1 MSVRDVIIVGGGLAG
16 LAAANRAA
24 EGGLSVLVLERGR
37 TPDYFC
43 NSRIAGGLL
52 HVAFKDMTRAAEE
65 IGAAVTDAV
74 GAEPG
79 PATALA
85 PLLAED
91 AGKVLAWL
99 RAEGAAFVRGG
110 APEFMR
116 WVMAPPRRRRGGLD
130 WKGRGPDA
138 LLRRLTRNLAARGG
152 ALRLG
157 SAVEAL
163 EVKEGRTVGVRT
175 AGGVERARFV
185 LIADGGFQDNP
196 EMVRR
201 HFSPRPERLFR
212 RGAGGGRGDGIAMAV
227 AAGAATVGM
236 DRFYGHLLGLD
247 AFKNDRLWP
256 YPTLDALAAVSL
268 LVNGA
273 GRRFCD
279 EGLGGVF
286 MANALAGLDDPQGA
300 AVVFDD
306 RHWCKDA
313 ADNRYPP
320 ALNPGFVSA
329 GGQVFEA
336 RTIAG
341 LAEALSMPALTET
354 VEAHNAGR
362 HEPGRTVSRFP
373 ARPIVQPPF
382 RAIRAAAGI
391 TYSMGGLAI
400 DRESRVLDAGARP
413 IPGLFAAG
421 SSAGGLE
428 GGPRA
433 AYLGGLAKAV
443 ATGLRAAD
451 AMLQDKR
458 RQDALPGAA
467 APDGVIPA

>member
-1 MSVRDVIIVGGGLAG
+1 MSAPDLIVVGGGLAG
-16 LAAANRAA
+16 LTAANRAA
-24 EGGLSVLVLERGR
+24 GGGLSVLVLERGED
-37 TPDYFC
+37 PDYFC

-52 HVAFKDMTRAAEE
+52 HVAFRDMTRPAEE
-65 IGAAVTDAV
+65 IRASV
-74 GAEPG
+74 AESVSEAG
-79 PATALA
+79 DPATALA
-85 PLLAED
+85 DLLAED

-99 RAEGAAFVRGG
+99 RAEGGAFVRGG

-152 ALRLG
+152 ELRLG
-157 SAVEAL
+157 SPVEAL
-163 EVKEGRTVGVRT
+163 AVEEGRVAGART
-175 AGGVERARFV
+175 AGGTERARFV

-196 EMVRR
+196 ELVRR
-201 HFSPRPERLFR
+201 HLSPGPERLFR
-212 RGAGGGRGDGIAMAV
+212 RGAGAGRGEGLAMAEAV
-227 AAGAATVGM
+227 GAATVGM

-247 AFKNDRLWP
+247 AFDNDRLWP
-256 YPTLDALAAVSL
+256 YPTLDSLAAVSL
-268 LVNGA
+268 LADGR
-273 GRRFCD
+273 GRRFSD

-286 MANALAGLDDPQGA
+286 MANELARLEDPDGA

-306 RHWCKDA
+306 RHWREDA

-320 ALNPGFVSA
+320 ALNPSFPAA
-329 GGQVFEA
+329 GGRVFEA
-336 RTIAG
+336 PTVEQ
-341 LAEALSMPALTET
+341 LAETLSMPALAET
-354 VEAHNAGR
+354 VAAHNAGR
-362 HEPGRTVSRFP
+362 HRPARTVSRFP
-373 ARPIVQPPF
+373 AKPIVEPPF

-400 DRESRVLDAGARP
+400 DREARVLDREARP

-421 SSAGGLE
+421 SATGGME

-443 ATGLRAAD
+443 ATGLRAAE
-451 AMLQDKR
+451 AMLAER
-458 RQDALPGAA
+458 AG
-467 APDGVIPA
+467 

>member
-1 MSVRDVIIVGGGLAG
+1 MSAPDLIVVGGGLAG
-16 LAAANRAA
+16 LTAANRAA
-24 EGGLSVLVLERGR
+24 GGGLSVLVLERGED
-37 TPDYFC
+37 PDYFC

-52 HVAFKDMTRAAEE
+52 HVAFRDMTRPAEE
-65 IGAAVTDAV
+65 IRASVAESV
-74 GAEPG
+74 GEAGDPT
-79 PATALA
+79 TALA
-85 PLLAED
+85 GLLAED

-99 RAEGAAFVRGG
+99 RAEGGAFVRGG

-152 ALRLG
+152 ELRLG
-157 SAVEAL
+157 TPVEAL
-163 EVKEGRTVGVRT
+163 AVEEGRVAGART
-175 AGGVERARFV
+175 AGGTERARFV

-196 EMVRR
+196 ELVRR
-201 HFSPRPERLFR
+201 HLSPGPERLFR
-212 RGAGGGRGDGIAMAV
+212 RGAGAGRGEGLAMAE

-247 AFKNDRLWP
+247 AFDNDRLWP
-256 YPTLDALAAVSL
+256 YPTLDSLAAVSL
-268 LVNGA
+268 LADGR
-273 GRRFCD
+273 GRRFSD

-286 MANALAGLDDPQGA
+286 MANELARLDDPDGA

-306 RHWCKDA
+306 RHWCEDA

-320 ALNPGFVSA
+320 ALNPSFPAA
-329 GGQVFEA
+329 GGRVFEA
-336 RTIAG
+336 PTVEQ
-341 LAEALSMPALTET
+341 LAETLSMPALAET
-354 VEAHNAGR
+354 VAAHNAGR
-362 HEPGRTVSRFP
+362 HRPARTVSRFP
-373 ARPIVQPPF
+373 AKPIVEPPF

-400 DRESRVLDAGARP
+400 DREARVLDREARP

-421 SSAGGLE
+421 SATGGME

-443 ATGLRAAD
+443 ATGLRAAE
-451 AMLQDKR
+451 AML
-458 RQDALPGAA
+458 AESAG
-467 APDGVIPA
+467 

>member
-1 MSVRDVIIVGGGLAG
+1 MSLSDLIVIGGGLAG
-16 LAAANRAA
+16 LTAANRAA
-24 EGGLSVLVLERGR
+24 EGGLSVLVLERGEEL
-37 TPDYFC
+37 DYFC

-52 HVAFKDMTRAAEE
+52 HVAFKDMTREAEE
-65 IGAAVTDAV
+65 IHAAVREAV
-74 GAEPG
+74 GEGEGA
-79 PATALA
+79 ATALA

-91 AGKVLAWL
+91 AGKVLGWL
-99 RAEGAAFVRGG
+99 RAEGGAFVRGG
-110 APEFMR
+110 ALEFMR

-138 LLRRLTRNLAARGG
+138 LLRRLARNLAARGG
-152 ALRLG
+152 DQRLG
-157 SAVEAL
+157 CAAEAL
-163 EVKEGRTVGVRT
+163 AMEEGRTVGVQT
-175 AGGVERARFV
+175 ADGVERARFV

-196 EMVRR
+196 ELVRR
-201 HFSPRPERLFR
+201 YLSPRPERLFR
-212 RGAGGGRGDGIAMAV
+212 RGAGGGRGDGITMAE

-247 AFKNDRLWP
+247 AFENERLWP
-256 YPTLDALAAVSL
+256 YPTLDSLAAVSL
-268 LVNGA
+268 IADGS

-286 MANALAGLDDPQGA
+286 MANELARLDDPEGA
-300 AVVFDD
+300 AVIFDD
-306 RHWCKDA
+306 RHWREDA

-320 ALNPGFVSA
+320 ALNPSFPSA
-329 GGQVFEA
+329 GGRVFEA
-336 RTIAG
+336 PTIER
-341 LAEALSMPALTET
+341 LAQDLSMPALAET

-362 HEPGRTVSRFP
+362 HAPTRTLDRFP
-373 ARPIVQPPF
+373 AKPLAEPPF

-400 DRESRVLDAGARP
+400 DREARVLDGDSRP

-421 SSAGGLE
+421 SATGGME

-451 AMLQDKR
+451 AMLAEGR
-458 RQDALPGAA
+458 
-467 APDGVIPA
+467 

>member
-1 MSVRDVIIVGGGLAG
+1 MTAPDLIVVGGGLAG
-16 LAAANRAA
+16 LTAANRAA
-24 EGGLSVLVLERGR
+24 GGGLSVLVLERGAE
-37 TPDYFC
+37 PDYFC

-52 HVAFKDMTRAAEE
+52 HVAFRDMTRPAEE
-65 IGAAVTDAV
+65 IRASVAESV
-74 GAEPG
+74 GEAG
-79 PATALA
+79 DPATALA
-85 PLLAED
+85 DLLAED

-99 RAEGAAFVRGG
+99 RAEGGAFVRGG

-152 ALRLG
+152 ELRLG
-157 SAVEAL
+157 MPVEAL
-163 EVKEGRTVGVRT
+163 AVEHGRIVGVRT
-175 AGGVERARFV
+175 AGGTGRARFV

-196 EMVRR
+196 KLVRR
-201 HFSPRPERLFR
+201 HLSPGPERLFR
-212 RGAGGGRGDGIAMAV
+212 RGAGAGRGEGLAMAAEV
-227 AAGAATVGM
+227 GAATVGM

-247 AFKNDRLWP
+247 AFDNDRLWP
-256 YPTLDALAAVSL
+256 YPTLDSLAAVSL
-268 LVNGA
+268 LADGR
-273 GRRFCD
+273 GRRFSD

-286 MANALAGLDDPQGA
+286 MANELARLEDPEGA

-306 RHWCKDA
+306 RHWREDA

-320 ALNPGFVSA
+320 ALNPSFPAA
-329 GGQVFEA
+329 GGRVFEA
-336 RTIAG
+336 PTVG
-341 LAEALSMPALTET
+341 QLADILAMPALAET
-354 VEAHNAGR
+354 VAAHNAGR
-362 HEPGRTVSRFP
+362 HRPARTVSRFP
-373 ARPIVQPPF
+373 AKPIVEPPF

-400 DRESRVLDAGARP
+400 DREARVLDREARP

-421 SSAGGLE
+421 SATGGME

-443 ATGLRAAD
+443 ATGLRAAE
-451 AMLQDKR
+451 AML
-458 RQDALPGAA
+458 AESAG
-467 APDGVIPA
+467 

>member
-1 MSVRDVIIVGGGLAG
+1 MGGGLAG

-24 EGGLSVLVLERGR
+24 QGGLSVLVLERGR
-37 TPDYFC
+37 EPDYFC
-43 NSRIAGGLL
+43 NSRIAAGGLL
-52 HVAFKDMTRAAEE
+52 HVAFRDMTRPADE
-65 IGAAVTDAV
+65 IRVSVLEAV
-74 GAEPG
+74 GEGGG
-79 PATALA
+79 PETALA
-85 PLLAED
+85 PLLADD

-99 RAEGAAFVRGG
+99 RAEGGAFVRGG

-152 ALRLG
+152 ELRLG
-157 SAVEAL
+157 CPVEAL
-163 EVKEGRTVGVRT
+163 AVENGRVVGVQT
-175 AGGVERARFV
+175 AAGMERARFV

-196 EMVRR
+196 ELVRR
-201 HFSPRPERLFR
+201 HLSPRPERLFR
-212 RGAGGGRGDGIAMAV
+212 RGAGGGRGDGIAMAE

-247 AFKNDRLWP
+247 AFGNDRLWP

-268 LVNGA
+268 LVDGA

-286 MANALAGLDDPQGA
+286 MANELARLEDPQGA

-306 RHWCKDA
+306 RLWREDA

-320 ALNPGFVSA
+320 ALNPGFPAA

-336 RTIAG
+336 PTVER
-341 LAEALSMPALTET
+341 LAEILAMPALAET
-354 VEAHNAGR
+354 VAAHNAGR
-362 HEPGRTVSRFP
+362 REPARTIAGFP
-373 ARPIVQPPF
+373 AKQVVEPPF

-400 DRESRVLDAGARP
+400 DRAARVLDMGARP
-413 IPGLFAAG
+413 VPGLYAAG
-421 SSAGGLE
+421 SAAGGME

-433 AYLGGLAKAV
+433 AYLGGLAKAA
-443 ATGLRAAD
+443 ATGLRAAE
-451 AMLQDKR
+451 AML
-458 RQDALPGAA
+458 AEG
-467 APDGVIPA
+467 GG

>member
-1 MSVRDVIIVGGGLAG
+1 MSGPDLIVTGAGLAG
-16 LAAANRAA
+16 LTAANRAA
-24 EGGLSVLVLERGR
+24 EGGLSVLVMERGEG
-37 TPDYFC
+37 PDYFC

-52 HVAFKDMTRAAEE
+52 HVAFRDMTRPAAD
-65 IGAAVTDAV
+65 IRASV
-74 GAEPG
+74 AESTGENGG

-85 PLLAED
+85 GLLAED

-138 LLRRLTRNLAARGG
+138 LLRRLARNLAARGG
-152 ALRLG
+152 ELRLG
-157 SAVEAL
+157 CPVEAL
-163 EVKEGRTVGVRT
+163 AVEEGGVVGVRT
-175 AGGVERARFV
+175 ANGTERARFV

-196 EMVRR
+196 ERVRR
-201 HFSPRPERLFR
+201 HLSPRPERLFR
-212 RGAGGGRGDGIAMAV
+212 RGAGGGRGDGIAMAA

-247 AFKNDRLWP
+247 AFENEKLWP
-256 YPTLDALAAVSL
+256 YPTLDSLAAVSL
-268 LVNGA
+268 LTDGA

-286 MANALAGLDDPQGA
+286 MANELARLDDPEGA

-306 RHWCKDA
+306 RHWREDA

-320 ALNPGFVSA
+320 ALNPGFPAA
-329 GGQVFEA
+329 GGRVFEA
-336 RTIAG
+336 PTIERLGAQ
-341 LAEALSMPALTET
+341 LSMPALAGT
-354 VEAHNAGR
+354 VAAHNAGR
-362 HEPGRTVSRFP
+362 HEPARTTSRFP
-373 ARPIVQPPF
+373 AKPITEPPF

-391 TYSMGGLAI
+391 TYSMGGIAI
-400 DRESRVLDAGARP
+400 DCDARALDGDARP

-421 SSAGGLE
+421 SAAGGLE

-443 ATGLRAAD
+443 ATGLRAAE
-451 AMLQDKR
+451 AML
-458 RQDALPGAA
+458 AEAG
-467 APDGVIPA
+467 G